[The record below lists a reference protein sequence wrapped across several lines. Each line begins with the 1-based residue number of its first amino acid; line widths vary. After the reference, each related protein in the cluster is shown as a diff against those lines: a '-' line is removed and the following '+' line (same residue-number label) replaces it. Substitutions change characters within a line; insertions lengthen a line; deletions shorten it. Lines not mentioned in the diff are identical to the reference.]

1 MSNKSNKKNKRNV
14 PKTKNVI
21 AVKKKEY
28 VSNDKNGN
36 NTENNILLSEYNI
49 TQEQMIAI
57 HEEAYY
63 RAIKRLQD
71 EGKQTEREIP
81 KKKYKWYDDIFFF
94 MNVYFFPWK
103 ICKKYTIKN
112 TIYDSVL
119 VLFVSLILT
128 MIGGIM
134 WLLGLI
140 GTGWQAY
147 QLLIRR
153 NIIEFE
159 SLMLM
164 VVATVFGSFFILAGK
179 QFEKETDSAKIYAYS
194 ASIIAL
200 VSCVVAVIALFFT
213 AK

>member
-1 MSNKSNKKNKRNV
+1 MGQKRKKSNKRNIF
-14 PKTKNVI
+14 KTKNVI
-21 AVKKKEY
+21 AVKKKEN
-28 VSNDKNGN
+28 VSDDKNGN
-36 NTENNILLSEYNI
+36 NTENNILLSEYNA
-49 TQEQMIAI
+49 TREQMIAI

-81 KKKYKWYDDIFFF
+81 KKKYKWYDNFFLF
-94 MNVYFFPWK
+94 MNVFFFPWK
-103 ICKKYTIKN
+103 ICKKYTINN

-128 MIGGIM
+128 MVGGFM
-134 WLLGLI
+134 WLLGVI
-140 GTGWQAY
+140 GTVWQVY

-153 NIIEFE
+153 NIFELEF
-159 SLMLM
+159 LVLM
-164 VVATVFGSFFILAGK
+164 VAATVFGSLFILAGK
-179 QFEKETDSAKIYAYS
+179 QFEKETDSAKIHAYS

-200 VSCVVAVIALFFT
+200 VSCVIAVIALFFT